1 MKRSANDEEN
11 VMSAN
16 DRIQWF
22 HKMVSDKCY
31 PSAKDIS
38 EKFGISA
45 RQAQRDVEHMRTT
58 LGAPLFYSSRHK
70 GYYYRSDFIL
80 PSMISTE
87 NQSDYSAVLA
97 GIREFADS
105 SAKVSIVQMQLPYTA
120 VLEIKDKI
128 TVMNLHSFIVA
139 EEPHHRYKCEFPS
152 IELFL
157 GIIMSTGAE
166 IRIVSPDWL
175 RERLVE
181 FANRILK
188 CNSDE

>member
-1 MKRSANDEEN
+1 
-11 VMSAN
+11 MSAN
-16 DRIQWF
+16 ERIQWF

-58 LGAPLFYSSRHK
+58 LNAPLIYSSHHK

-105 SAKVSIVQMQLPYTA
+105 SAKVSIVQMQLPYSA

-128 TVMNLHSFIVA
+128 TVMNLHSFIVS

-188 CNSDE
+188 CNSESNEDQ

>member
-1 MKRSANDEEN
+1 
-11 VMSAN
+11 MSAN

-22 HKMVSDKCY
+22 HKMVSDSCY
-31 PSAKDIS
+31 PNSHDIS
-38 EKFGISA
+38 EKFGISP
-45 RQAQRDVEHMRTT
+45 RQAQRDIEHIRAV
-58 LGAPLFYSSRHK
+58 LGAPLVYSSIHK
-70 GYYYRSDFIL
+70 GYYYSKRFIL
-80 PSMISTE
+80 PSMLSNE
-87 NQSDYSAVLA
+87 NQSDYNAVLS
-97 GIREFADS
+97 GIREFTDS
-105 SAKVSIVQMQLPYTA
+105 SASVSVVQMQLPYSA

-128 TVMNLHSFIVA
+128 TVMNLRSFIVG
-139 EEPHHRYKCEFPS
+139 EEPHHLYRCEFPS

-188 CNSDE
+188 CNSPDVSHDL